1 MSSIRIDIFNV
12 HNASP
17 ATVVGES
24 AASQNWL
31 DQFFGT
37 SVDKLIDSTIGFVF
51 SIDGVM
57 TRASIVDDHSNYNVK
72 TPSWQVY
79 SNGEFAHYPMTV
91 SATYSNSISSYTISV
106 PPEIDVL
113 LANLDF
119 VEYVYKTPDRPTN
132 TYLQWKAGYPTYY
145 WEITVGGPSTTSA
158 MWIYKDGVLLCDS
171 GAGNV
176 DPDDEFMFR
185 MSIGGSVPDIFW
197 TNRVLCEEL

>member
-17 ATVVGES
+17 ATGVGGE

-31 DQFFGT
+31 DQFLGT
-37 SVDKLIDSTIGFVF
+37 SVDKLIDSSIGFVC

-57 TRASIVDDHSNYNVK
+57 TRASIVDNYSNYKVK

-79 SNGEFAHYPMTV
+79 SNGKFANYPMTV

-119 VEYVYKTPDRPTN
+119 VKYVYKTPDSPTN
-132 TYLQWKAGYPTYY
+132 TYLQWTAGNPSFY
-145 WEITVGGPSTTSA
+145 WWITVGGPSTTSA

-176 DPDDEFMFR
+176 DPDNKFMFR
-185 MSIGGSVPDIFW
+185 MSIGGSVPNIFW